1 MGVVFGA
8 EDLRLGRR
16 VALKF
21 LPTELSRDR
30 DALSRFQRE
39 ARTASAL
46 NHPHI
51 CTIHDVG
58 ETADSDGQQFI
69 VMEWLEGRTLKHE
82 LSGRPLA
89 IDVLLELAVEI
100 ADALGAAHAQGI
112 LHRDIKPANLFV
124 TSQGHAKILDF
135 GLAKLISGPTG
146 KDGALASAA
155 TVAADTDAVVTAA
168 GSAVG
173 TVAYMSPSRCAAR
186 SSMLAATCSRLVWSC
201 TRWPRG
207 VPHSTARRPASLWMA
222 S

>member
-1 MGVVFGA
+1 MSPAVGDTVSRYRIVERLGGGGMGVVFGA

-30 DALSRFQRE
+30 EAVSRFQRE
-39 ARTASAL
+39 AQTASAL

-58 ETADSDGQQFI
+58 ETAESDGQQFI

-89 IDVLLELAVEI
+89 TDILLELAVEI

-112 LHRDIKPANLFV
+112 LHRDIKPANRSRTTTLPGNSFDWMRARNWRIRSKR
-124 TSQGHAKILDF
+124 TSSCGR
-135 GLAKLISGPTG
+135 
-146 KDGALASAA
+146 
-155 TVAADTDAVVTAA
+155 A
-168 GSAVG
+168 GSTRPVESSPGNLPG
-173 TVAYMSPSRCAAR
+173 T
-186 SSMLAATCSRLVWSC
+186 
-201 TRWPRG
+201 
-207 VPHSTARRPASLWMA
+207 SLG
-222 S
+222 SLNS